1 MTHRAERGR
10 RGRAARRRPR
20 PGLRSSAV
28 AALVVVALA
37 PDAAHAQETRP
48 DERAAPRA
56 LDAFGGLVSRT
67 ASVARYVPARPRL
80 GDLLVVY
87 VREPR
92 AHVVRAGL
100 RVFDRTVEAF
110 RVSDAELRAVVA
122 VPIDAMPGLHTL
134 ELELPG
140 ERRALELAV
149 DDRAFE
155 TDRLTVDKRFT
166 RRPDRALARRLE
178 AEERAWRALFE
189 APPTEPIHV
198 GRFVRPVPG
207 RETAPYG
214 VRRTFNG
221 KTRSR
226 HYGLDLDGATGDPV
240 LAIGDGRVVMSAM
253 RWASGGTVVVD
264 HGGGLF
270 TAYFHLSAREVRPGQ
285 RVVRGQRV
293 GAVGATGRVT
303 GPHLH
308 LSVLARMA
316 GPLRVDGWFVDPA
329 PVLGRALDGDR
340 AFTTR

>member
-1 MTHRAERGR
+1 MTDR
-10 RGRAARRRPR
+10 
-20 PGLRSSAV
+20 LWLL
-28 AALVVVALA
+28 AALAAAAL
-37 PDAAHAQETRP
+37 DLTAAHAQEARP
-48 DERAAPRA
+48 ERPAAR
-56 LDAFGGLVSRT
+56 DVDGVGGLGSAT

-100 RVFDRTVEAF
+100 RVFDRAVEAF
-110 RVSDAELRAVVA
+110 RVSDDELRAIVA
-122 VPIDAMPGLHTL
+122 VPIDAAPGLHTL
-134 ELELPG
+134 EVELPG
-140 ERRALELAV
+140 ERRALELRV
-149 DDRAFE
+149 DDRPFE

-166 RRPDRALARRLE
+166 RRPDKALKRRLE
-178 AEERAWRALFE
+178 AEEKAWRALFDA
-189 APPTEPIHV
+189 APSAPIHV

-221 KTRSR
+221 KTQSR
-226 HYGLDLDGATGDPV
+226 HYGLDLDGAPGDPV

-270 TAYFHLSAREVRPGQ
+270 TAYFHLSSRDVKPGQ
-285 RVVRGQRV
+285 RVVRGQKL
-293 GAVGATGRVT
+293 GGVGATGRVT

-308 LSVLARMA
+308 RAVLARMA
-316 GPLRVDGWFVDPA
+316 GELRADGWFVDPA
-329 PVLGRALDGDR
+329 PVLERALEGDPR
-340 AFTTR
+340 FVSR

>member
-1 MTHRAERGR
+1 MTHRPQRAR
-10 RGRAARRRPR
+10 RGRSGRRP
-20 PGLRSSAV
+20 AK
-28 AALVVVALA
+28 
-37 PDAAHAQETRP
+37 
-48 DERAAPRA
+48 AAPRA
-56 LDAFGGLVSRT
+56 LAAVVALAVAPVAARAEEGRPVDRADTRAIDAFGGLPSRT

-110 RVSDAELRAVVA
+110 RVSDDELRAIVA
-122 VPIDAMPGLHTL
+122 VPIDAAPGLHPL

-140 ERRALELAV
+140 ERRALELPV

-166 RRPDRALARRLE
+166 RRPDKALKRRLE
-178 AEERAWRALFE
+178 AEEKAWRALFE
-189 APPTEPIHV
+189 APPTEPMHV

-221 KTRSR
+221 KTQSR
-226 HYGLDLDGATGDPV
+226 HYGLDLDGAPGDPV

-270 TAYFHLSAREVRPGQ
+270 TAYFHLSSRDVKPGQ
-285 RVVRGQRV
+285 RVVRGQRL
-293 GAVGATGRVT
+293 GGVGATGRVT

-316 GPLRVDGWFVDPA
+316 GGLRVDGWFVDPA
-329 PVLGRALDGDR
+329 PLLDRGLEGDPGFMAR
-340 AFTTR
+340 